1 MATLK
6 DVAKLAGVSATTVSI
21 VINGKA
27 EQRRISKETQDKV
40 FKAVNQLNYKP
51 NLNARKLRFKD
62 GSKPYIAFYWPLD
75 YCTSI
80 LAHLLNSMQKEIVKH
95 NLEWDFVVQTYES
108 DKLER
113 DDSSFSNNVYNA
125 AIIGGASFNDI
136 KFLESINP
144 SMPIVLINRESEIF
158 SSVSTDNQDM
168 GFQVAHLLKY
178 KGYKDV
184 TVISP
189 SHSHVATSPC
199 TQAFL
204 YACSQLGINVQSNY
218 IIKEISTMAGGA
230 RAAQVYCQMPDA

>member
-1 MATLK
+1 
-6 DVAKLAGVSATTVSI
+6 
-21 VINGKA
+21 
-27 EQRRISKETQDKV
+27 
-40 FKAVNQLNYKP
+40 
-51 NLNARKLRFKD
+51 
-62 GSKPYIAFYWPLD
+62 
-75 YCTSI
+75 
-80 LAHLLNSMQKEIVKH
+80 MQKEIVKH

-189 SHSHVATSPC
+189 SHSH
-199 TQAFL
+199 
-204 YACSQLGINVQSNY
+204 SN
-218 IIKEISTMAGGA
+218 
-230 RAAQVYCQMPDA
+230 